1 MERDFEKEFRQLK
14 QNEVPGLWNRIEA
27 ALPEKKIAAIPLE
40 ENKPIPV
47 ERYVPKKRMSW
58 RNLGIIIAAC
68 LCVVILLPVMLIRL
82 SGSASGGADTSAA
95 DESGAAQWENSSP
108 AAGEATEDAAS
119 ADTEIAEGVAG
130 AETSTEAAAGESAAE
145 GADGEMSGE
154 DAGAEEMEGGN
165 ADNGEMS
172 GQSVPDLE
180 DGQVLEDVVVEILHV
195 DLSGDEIL
203 YEALVVQEDSSRLL
217 EAGMEISI
225 FCNAESVYG
234 FPLEPREKAVLKTGE
249 HYIVTLCYQDL
260 TFLVVEAD
268 LEKER

>member
-1 MERDFEKEFRQLK
+1 MERDFEQEFRQLK
-14 QNEVPGLWNRIEA
+14 QNEVPDLWNRIEA

-82 SGSASGGADTSAA
+82 SGSSGGADTSAA
-95 DESGAAQWENSSP
+95 DESGAARWENSSP

-130 AETSTEAAAGESAAE
+130 AETSTEAAAER
-145 GADGEMSGE
+145 ADGEMSGE

-165 ADNGEMS
+165 ADNGEMA

-203 YEALVVQEDSSRLL
+203 YEVLVVQEDSSQLL
-217 EAGMEISI
+217 EAGMEICI

-234 FPLEPREKAVLKTGE
+234 FPLEPREKAALKTGE
-249 HYIVTLCYQDL
+249 RYIVTLCYQDL
-260 TFLVVEAD
+260 TFLVVDAD

>member
-1 MERDFEKEFRQLK
+1 MERDFEQEFRQLK
-14 QNEVPGLWNRIEA
+14 QNEVPDLWNRIEA

-47 ERYVPKKRMSW
+47 GRYVPKKRMSW

-68 LCVVILLPVMLIRL
+68 LCVVILLPVMLIHL
-82 SGSASGGADTSAA
+82 SGSGGGADTSAA
-95 DESGAAQWENSSP
+95 DESGAAQWENSSS
-108 AAGEATEDAAS
+108 AAGEATED
-119 ADTEIAEGVAG
+119 
-130 AETSTEAAAGESAAE
+130 AAAGESAAE

-180 DGQVLEDVVVEILHV
+180 DGEILEDVVVEILHV

-203 YEALVVQEDSSRLL
+203 YEALVVQEDS
-217 EAGMEISI
+217 
-225 FCNAESVYG
+225 NAVIRSG
-234 FPLEPREKAVLKTGE
+234 NGDK
-249 HYIVTLCYQDL
+249 YIL
-260 TFLVVEAD
+260 
-268 LEKER
+268 